1 MACNPELSAWERMTR
16 DALLYQAKRRQEVLS
31 AEEAMRATRQ
41 EDPGTEKPAAAPAV
55 D

>member
-16 DALLYQAKRRQEVLS
+16 DALLYEAKRRQEELS
-31 AEEAMRATRQ
+31 VEEANATRQ
-41 EDPGTEKPAAAPAV
+41 EGPGTEKPAAPQAV